1 MAAGIALREPAGM
14 RIGRLELIPLTD
26 AVGTLGRLDAMF
38 PGVPADAWAPHRR
51 RHPSLFDGPS
61 WRLRFGCFLILAPG
75 AVVLVD
81 TGVGPPGG
89 AFLPERQGRLP
100 AELRRHGLEPGDV
113 DIVFLTH
120 LHVDHVGWNVD
131 ERGAPTFPRARYVT
145 HEEGQGC
152 APGRT
157 APLAEAGALDVL
169 DGEAEL
175 VPGVT
180 AFPTPGHL
188 PGHMSLRLE
197 ARAVILGDV
206 AVHPA
211 QLAEPEWRYVDD
223 EDGAASVETRRALLG
238 ELAADGTLI
247 ACGHYPG
254 SGIGH
259 LRPDGAWE
267 ALQLAK

>member
-1 MAAGIALREPAGM
+1 MPAGPLREPEGM
-14 RIGRLELIPLTD
+14 RIGHLELIPLTD

-38 PGVPADAWAPHRR
+38 PGVPAEAWAPHRR
-51 RHPSLFDGPS
+51 RHPSLFDGAS

-81 TGVGPPGG
+81 TGVGPPPG

-100 AELRRHGLEPGDV
+100 AELAAHGLEPGDV
-113 DIVFLTH
+113 DTVFLTH

-131 ERGAPTFPRARYVT
+131 ERGAPVFPRARYVT
-145 HEEGQGC
+145 HEEGEGR

-157 APLAEAGALDVL
+157 APLARAGALDLL
-169 DGEAEL
+169 DGDAE
-175 VPGVT
+175 VIPGVT

-188 PGHMSLRLE
+188 PGHMSLRLQSGGS
-197 ARAVILGDV
+197 RAVILGDV

-211 QLAEPEWRYVDD
+211 QLMEPEWRYVDD
-223 EDGAASVETRRALLG
+223 EDGAASVDTRRALLD
-238 ELAADGTLI
+238 ELAVDGTLV

-254 SGIGH
+254 SGIGR
-259 LRPDGAWE
+259 LRADRAWE
-267 ALQLAK
+267 PA